1 MPLCEACI
9 VTRRSHPR
17 PNHTMPNDPV
27 RAEVT
32 GLLRAWSSGRAE
44 ALDSLI
50 PVVHQELKQIAAGY
64 MRRERPEHTLQATG
78 LVNEAYLRLVEQH
91 NVTWHDRRHFYGIA
105 AQCMRRILVDY
116 ARQRKAEKRGGDQ
129 TFVTIDESVDASTP
143 RGIDLIALDDALAA
157 LAELDPRQAQVVE
170 LRYFGGLSIAEAAE
184 QLDVS
189 VATVKRDWESARVW
203 LTCQLAR

>member
-1 MPLCEACI
+1 
-9 VTRRSHPR
+9 
-17 PNHTMPNDPV
+17 MPNDPV